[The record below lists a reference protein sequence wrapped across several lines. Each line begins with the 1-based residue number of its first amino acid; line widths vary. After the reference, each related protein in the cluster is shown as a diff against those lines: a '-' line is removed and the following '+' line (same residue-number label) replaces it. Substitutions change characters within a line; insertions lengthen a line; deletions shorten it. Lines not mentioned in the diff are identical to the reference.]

1 MSAMKGVVFT
11 GRRQLVIQTFDD
23 PVPGDGDVVLEM
35 KASGFCGSDLHYYR
49 GERNASVAA
58 RPAAYL
64 AEHGI
69 RLADPIIAGHEPCG
83 VVAEL
88 GRNVNPKSFRK
99 GDRVMVHHYK
109 GCSYCDPCRNG
120 WVQMCDRGA
129 LVYGQTAHG
138 AHAHYMRVPA
148 KTLISL
154 PQEISF
160 SAGAAISCGTG
171 TAFAAMERLELSA
184 RDTLA
189 VFGLGP
195 VGQSAIQLARA
206 MGVRSFAV
214 DVSDERVAAAEQVF
228 GAAEAINS
236 TKADPIEA
244 IMQWTRGLGAT
255 VAIDCT
261 GVDAARQAAVRC
273 TSNWGRIAFVGV
285 GGSVSLDVWPDLMVR
300 QRTIIGHWTFSDT
313 GLARCVR
320 FVAEHGVDIDKQF
333 SDRWRLEDADEAY
346 KKFDLQTAGKAYFAF

>member
-1 MSAMKGVVFT
+1 MRGVVFT
-11 GRRQLVIQTFDD
+11 GHRRLEIQTFDD
-23 PVPGDGDVVLEM
+23 PVPGDDDVVLEM

-58 RPAAYL
+58 KGAAYR

-69 RLADPIIAGHEPCG
+69 SLEDPVIAGHEPCG

-88 GRNVNPKSFRK
+88 GKNVDPKSLRK
-99 GDRVMVHHYK
+99 GDRVMVYHYK
-109 GCSYCDPCRNG
+109 GCNFCDPCRNG
-120 WVQMCDRGA
+120 WAQMCDRGA

-138 AHAHYMRVPA
+138 AHAKYMRIPA
-148 KTLISL
+148 RTLIGL
-154 PQEISF
+154 PSDISF
-160 SAGAAISCGTG
+160 AAGAAVSCGTG

-195 VGQSAIQLARA
+195 VGQSAIQLAQA
-206 MGVRSFAV
+206 MGVRAFAV
-214 DVSDERVAAAEQVF
+214 DVSDERVAAAKAQF

-236 TKADPIEA
+236 AKADPVEA
-244 IMQWTRGLGAT
+244 IMQWTQGKGAT
-255 VAIDCT
+255 VAIDCS

-285 GGSVSLDVWPDLMVR
+285 GGTLSLEVWPDMMVR
-300 QRTIIGHWTFSDT
+300 QRTIIGHWTFSDS
-313 GLARCVR
+313 GMARGVR
-320 FVAEHGVDIDKQF
+320 FVAEHGVEIDKQF
-333 SDRWRLEDADEAY
+333 SDRWQLDDADEAY
-346 KKFDLQTAGKAYFAF
+346 KKFDLQTAGKACFAF